1 MLFRRFVLNEDS
13 MNQYYEELMEEYANK
28 SDGKLR
34 RIQDISDICCGFPMT
49 VNKGLSAFIFSTMLT
64 YFAFRL
70 VEIDL
75 NVCFVLIILF
85 MAILFAMILISTYI
99 SNSIKNKVASRIL
112 EEREKDK

>member
-1 MLFRRFVLNEDS
+1 MLFRRFILTEDS

-49 VNKGLSAFIFSTMLT
+49 VFTVLLTFIFPAMLT
-64 YFAFRL
+64 YFASYL
-70 VEIDL
+70 VEFNL
-75 NVCFVLIILF
+75 NVGFVVTILF
-85 MAILFAMILISTYI
+85 MAILFAMILISVYI

-112 EEREKDK
+112 EDREKEK